1 MTAPST
7 TPAPTARMTSMTPMR
22 TVRLVAVREMRERVS
37 SRSFQVSTALTVLLV
52 AAALFLPALFGAGDP
67 PSYTVGATGD
77 IPSDLAE
84 SVAGAATD
92 PETEVTTTD
101 FPDRSALE
109 TAVTEGDVDL
119 GVIGATTVLVGPDS
133 DTELVTLVT
142 ATLQA
147 AGVEAQADALGL
159 APEEVAELFAGGVTV
174 EELETQDDQEERSG
188 IAFIGTFLLFV
199 SIVTYGQWILIGVV
213 EEKTSRVVEVILG
226 AVQPR
231 HLLAGKVI
239 GIGVL
244 GLAQLVLIT
253 AIGLIAM
260 RTNEQFDVPSIGVGF
275 AVTLI
280 GWFLLGFTFYA
291 AGYAVA
297 GSLVSRQEDAQNASF
312 PLTLVMLV
320 AYFVAISAIGGEDNP
335 VLRVLSIIPPF
346 SAITMPVRQATG
358 NATALEVLV
367 SIVLMLAAIVLML
380 RVGGR
385 IYAGGLLRAGGRV
398 KVREAFRSADG

>member
-1 MTAPST
+1 
-7 TPAPTARMTSMTPMR
+7 
-22 TVRLVAVREMRERVS
+22 
-37 SRSFQVSTALTVLLV
+37 
-52 AAALFLPALFGAGDP
+52 
-67 PSYTVGATGD
+67 
-77 IPSDLAE
+77 LA
-84 SVAGAATD
+84 
-92 PETEVTTTD
+92 
-101 FPDRSALE
+101 
-109 TAVTEGDVDL
+109 
-119 GVIGATTVLVGPDS
+119 
-133 DTELVTLVT
+133 TLVT
-142 ATLQA
+142 TTLQA
-147 AGVEAQADALGL
+147 AGVETEADALGL
-159 APEEVAELFAGGVTV
+159 SPEQVTDLLAGGVTV
-174 EELETQDDQEERSG
+174 QELDTQDDEEERSG
-188 IAFIGTFLLFV
+188 IAFIGTILLFV

-244 GLAQLVLIT
+244 GLGQLVLIA

-260 RTNEQFDVPSIGVGF
+260 RTNQQLDVPSIGVGF
-275 AVTLI
+275 ALTLI

-312 PLTLVMLV
+312 PLTMVMLV

-358 NATALEVLV
+358 NATPVEVVLSV
-367 SIVLMLAAIVLML
+367 VLMLGAIVLML

-385 IYAGGLLRAGGRV
+385 IYAGGLLRTGGRV
-398 KVREAFRSADG
+398 KIREALRSADG